1 MNARHISKSDRDSL
15 NKNVYLTKSHLQC
28 LNNNLKSY
36 VQFPMSQ
43 NLGKVVNKVS
53 DNIQNE
59 AYIKDSGLDNHKG
72 LRDNQESGPG

>member
-1 MNARHISKSDRDSL
+1 MNARHISKSDKKKSDRDSL

-28 LNNNLKSY
+28 LNSNLKSY

-43 NLGKVVNKVS
+43 DLGKAVNKVS

-59 AYIKDSGLDNHKG
+59 AYTKCS
-72 LRDNQESGPG
+72 